1 MQFNYGNSSNYLAGG
16 KGLSDITNALYKT
29 NLDTGFN
36 VSETVLNNARN
47 RNALTLNAMKNNSQ
61 MQKNL
66 FVADANKKV
75 KKSINKAE
83 KDIQNIKNS
92 TRMTGVLA
100 VGLDTKTKYDYLK
113 KFQDENQKDANELKT
128 GRDDLLKSLE
138 ASDAKRDALTKK
150 ISELYKQR
158 TNPISTNETGSS
170 TSTSSGTLPLTS
182 NVTPITSTGGDMNR
196 QEVYNYLT
204 KDKNLSKNK
213 ALGLM
218 ANIERESS
226 FRANPAGGDGGNS
239 FGSLQWNNTYGRA
252 DIMKKNV
259 PDFATNWKG
268 QLDHALSQNQLPEY
282 NAVAKEFLNTKFD
295 SPQAAS
301 EYFLRNWEKPQDTQG
316 GIQKNNQFIAGYN
329 FG

>member
-36 VSETVLNNARN
+36 VSDTVLNNVRN
-47 RNALTLNAMKNNSQ
+47 RNELTLNAMKNNSQ
-61 MQKNL
+61 MQENL
-66 FVADANKKV
+66 FVADANKKA
-75 KKSINKAE
+75 KKNINDAE
-83 KDIQNIKNS
+83 KYIQKQKNS

-100 VGLDTKTKYDYLK
+100 LGLDTKTKYDYLK
-113 KFQDENQKDANELKT
+113 KYQDENQKDADELKT
-128 GRDDLLKSLE
+128 GRDELLKKLE
-138 ASDAKRDALTKK
+138 GSDAKRDALEKK
-150 ISELYKQR
+150 ISEMFKR
-158 TNPISTNETGSS
+158 KSNSSSTKETGAS
-170 TSTSSGTLPLTS
+170 TSTPPGTLPLTS

-196 QEVYNYLT
+196 QEVYDYLT
-204 KDKNLSKNK
+204 KNKNLSKNK
-213 ALGLM
+213 ALGIM
-218 ANIERESS
+218 ANVERESS
-226 FRANPAGGDGGNS
+226 FRSNPAGGDRGMS

-282 NAVAKEFLNTKFD
+282 NAVAKKYLNTKFD

-301 EYFLRNWEKPQDTQG
+301 EYFLRNWEKPQDTEG
-316 GIQKNNQFIAGYN
+316 GIRKNNQFIAGYN

>member
-1 MQFNYGNSSNYLAGG
+1 
-16 KGLSDITNALYKT
+16 
-29 NLDTGFN
+29 
-36 VSETVLNNARN
+36 
-47 RNALTLNAMKNNSQ
+47 
-61 MQKNL
+61 
-66 FVADANKKV
+66 
-75 KKSINKAE
+75 
-83 KDIQNIKNS
+83 
-92 TRMTGVLA
+92 MTGVLA

-113 KFQDENQKDANELKT
+113 KYQDENKKDADEAKVD
-128 GRDDLLKSLE
+128 RDKLLTSLE

-150 ISELYKQR
+150 ISEMYKR
-158 TNPISTNETGSS
+158 KTNQSSTNETGTS
-170 TSTSSGTLPLTS
+170 TSTSPGTLPLTN
-182 NVTPITSTGGDMNR
+182 NVTPITSTGGDMDR

-226 FRANPAGGDGGNS
+226 FRSNPAGGDGGMS
-239 FGSLQWNNTYGRA
+239 VGSLQWNNTYGRA

-282 NAVAKEFLNTKFD
+282 NAVATKFLNTKFD

-329 FG
+329 FD